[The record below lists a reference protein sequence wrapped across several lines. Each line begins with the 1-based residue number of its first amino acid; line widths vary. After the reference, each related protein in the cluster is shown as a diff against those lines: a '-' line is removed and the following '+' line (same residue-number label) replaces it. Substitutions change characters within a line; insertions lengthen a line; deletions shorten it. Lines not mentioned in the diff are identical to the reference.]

1 MSQLWEV
8 VGGVASGGILV
19 REGQDITSP
28 KASERLSTG
37 AIVKEVTLEGERLQ
51 YLLLSGTGPTTGWV
65 GTALN
70 AKQLLVKTDKAPATA
85 ETTGTDTSKGGGY
98 AAAAAPVAQA
108 PVAEKPVV
116 DEELKAKYAAAA
128 KEGAKDFDTWCMK
141 YKVLKF
147 PVADCKLRVFCFH
160 NAGSAESVWT
170 APGPTNQILAWV
182 KERKDVELVAMSYP
196 GRDKMMKTPPHESTS
211 SLCEAMLPVLYDKIA
226 DGVPYAVVSHSVGT
240 WVAFEFLML
249 ARKVGLPMP
258 KVAFFSAF
266 PAPHM
271 PKELRPW
278 RVNRG
283 LDEAA
288 MKEEVLNWD
297 KTHFSGPA
305 KIVFQDDW
313 STTWGPLMRADFR
326 LFDEYEFAHDDEPKF
341 DFPICTFHMGK
352 EHFCKPEMLEMWKD
366 WTTADFVFDTFE
378 EFGHL
383 TCAYQP
389 AQKKV
394 YTERIAS
401 ILAKHA

>member
-1 MSQLWEV
+1 
-8 VGGVASGGILV
+8 
-19 REGQDITSP
+19 
-28 KASERLSTG
+28 
-37 AIVKEVTLEGERLQ
+37 
-51 YLLLSGTGPTTGWV
+51 
-65 GTALN
+65 
-70 AKQLLVKTDKAPATA
+70 
-85 ETTGTDTSKGGGY
+85 
-98 AAAAAPVAQA
+98 
-108 PVAEKPVV
+108 
-116 DEELKAKYAAAA
+116 
-128 KEGAKDFDTWCMK
+128 
-141 YKVLKF
+141 
-147 PVADCKLRVFCFH
+147 
-160 NAGSAESVWT
+160 
-170 APGPTNQILAWV
+170 
-182 KERKDVELVAMSYP
+182 
-196 GRDKMMKTPPHESTS
+196 
-211 SLCEAMLPVLYDKIA
+211 MLPVLYDKIA

-341 DFPICTFHMGK
+341 DFPI
-352 EHFCKPEMLEMWKD
+352 
-366 WTTADFVFDTFE
+366 
-378 EFGHL
+378 
-383 TCAYQP
+383 
-389 AQKKV
+389 
-394 YTERIAS
+394 
-401 ILAKHA
+401 